1 MPNTKN
7 IREVM
12 NELLKSDR
20 QATKTALL
28 SYTDVQIAV
37 KTSATP
43 AIKMITRIKNGTL
56 GLIAFEIMNNI
67 RLLDKYTELSNKL
80 TIIKNI
86 SSNWVASFV
95 NRKAIRTLISKI
107 REAKR
112 EINILISSY
121 SSFRMNTNAISR
133 IAGSV
138 IITQVNK

>member
-1 MPNTKN
+1 
-7 IREVM
+7 M

>member
-1 MPNTKN
+1 MLNTKSV
-7 IREVM
+7 REAM

-28 SYTDVQIAV
+28 SYTD
-37 KTSATP
+37 
-43 AIKMITRIKNGTL
+43 
-56 GLIAFEIMNNI
+56 

-86 SSNWVASFV
+86 SSNWVASLV

-112 EINILISSY
+112 EINILINSY
-121 SSFRMNTNAISR
+121 SSFRMNTNPISR
-133 IAGSV
+133 IVGNV
-138 IITQVNK
+138 IIAQVNK